1 MESGVLG
8 NLLAPFGRGLFV
20 TFDNYQRNANNLS
33 VLRMLRIFYFKSK
46 LNFSVEEKTEKF
58 LKDNI
63 ALINKLRSFFIFR
76 EFNKLLKQP
85 YVNLTFNYL
94 LYTKAIYYFKS
105 LISGILFFIE
115 YKLEIIDPDFF
126 FIIAVYLNN
135 KVFYDFSF
143 PYNQRIKIIKLV
155 TLLKQKYPFLSNL
168 NKFEISN
175 LQKKFLKT
183 GLF

>member
-1 MESGVLG
+1 
-8 NLLAPFGRGLFV
+8 
-20 TFDNYQRNANNLS
+20 
-33 VLRMLRIFYFKSK
+33 MLRIFYFKSK

-76 EFNKLLKQP
+76 EFNKILKQP

-94 LYTKAIYYFKS
+94 LYTKAIYCLKS

-155 TLLKQKYPFLSNL
+155 ALLKQKYPFLSNL